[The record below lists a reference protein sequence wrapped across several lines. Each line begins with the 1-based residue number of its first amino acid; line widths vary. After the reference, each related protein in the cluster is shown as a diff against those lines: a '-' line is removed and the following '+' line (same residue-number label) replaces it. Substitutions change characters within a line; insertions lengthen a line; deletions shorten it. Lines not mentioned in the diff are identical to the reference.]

1 LFDSLDGKKR
11 YAFRGSPLRSDKPM
25 TDHSKVFHSRRD
37 FIKFVVAGSI
47 ASGCPIDKALLADS
61 STNVPVA
68 NVEGEHFAVCHQVR
82 DGNTF
87 TAPDVTRKADIVIV
101 GGGMAG
107 LSAAYFLGG
116 KDWLLLE
123 KEDHFGGNAYQE
135 EFAGQA
141 YSTAA
146 AYDFRG
152 SDSDHLAKEIGLNL
166 LPIDMPDPTIVNGVY
181 TPDTWRSGLSQLP
194 YPKETIAG
202 FKRFTEEILKID
214 TRKEI
219 LEMDSKPFT
228 EITAKYAPELT
239 KWWDGYGLSNWGA
252 VTADTTAFIGVS
264 DAQYLIKGEDST
276 RVILPGGLGCI
287 SHKLVEVMKP
297 KNGERM
303 LGGAT
308 VMSVAP
314 GANEVRVTY
323 ARGDQLTTVGA
334 KFVLMCCPKF
344 ITSRLVKGLPTEQKQ
359 AMQRMRYA
367 PVPMI
372 NMIFDKEI
380 YRKGYDNWCP
390 GNSFTDF
397 IVADWTIRNQPGY
410 HPKYE
415 ILTFYSTLRESE
427 RALLLE
433 ESNCKQFAGKVLTE
447 FQSLLPEFRVDPIEI
462 HLYRRGHAMMM
473 AVPGQYTK
481 NRFIASR
488 PMERIFFGNSDSG
501 GPESLTTEAVRISHA
516 GAEWVELMLAGKPAQ
531 ASATAHK
538 ALAAVTF

>member
-1 LFDSLDGKKR
+1 
-11 YAFRGSPLRSDKPM
+11 M
-25 TDHSKVFHSRRD
+25 TDDSKVFHSRRN

-47 ASGCPIDKALLADS
+47 ASGCPIDKALLADPS
-61 STNVPVA
+61 AKPPSA
-68 NVEGEHFAVCHQVR
+68 NVGGEHFTVCHQVR
-82 DGNTF
+82 DSHTF
-87 TAPDVTRKADIVIV
+87 AEPDPARTVDIAIV

-107 LSAAYFLGG
+107 LSAAYFLRG

-123 KEDHFGGNAYQE
+123 KEGHFGGNAYQE

-166 LPIDMPDPTIVNGVY
+166 LPINMPDPTIVNGVY
-181 TPDTWRSGLSQLP
+181 TPDTWRTGLSQLP
-194 YPKETIAG
+194 YSKQTIASL
-202 FKRFTEEILKID
+202 KKFTEEILKID
-214 TRKEI
+214 TRKDIIE
-219 LEMDSKPFT
+219 LDSKPFT
-228 EITAKYAPELT
+228 EITRNYAAELT
-239 KWWDGYGLSNWGA
+239 QWWDAYGLSNWGA
-252 VTADTTAFIGVS
+252 ATEDTTAFIGVS

-287 SHKLVEVMKP
+287 SHKLIEVMKP
-297 KNGERM
+297 QYGERM

-308 VMSVAP
+308 VVSVVPDAD
-314 GANEVRVTY
+314 EVRVTY
-323 ARGDQLTTVGA
+323 MKGDKLTTVAA

-344 ITSRLVKGLPTEQKQ
+344 ITNRLVAGLPDDQKQ

-372 NMIFDKEI
+372 NMIFDKQV

-390 GNSFTDF
+390 GNCFTDF

-433 ESNCKQFAGKVLTE
+433 EADCKQFAAKVLAE
-447 FQSLLPEFRVDPIEI
+447 FQKLLPEFQVDPIEI

-481 NRFIASR
+481 NRLIASR
-488 PMERIFFGNSDSG
+488 SMDRIFFGNSDSG
-501 GPESLTTEAVRISHA
+501 GPESLTMEAVRISHGA
-516 GAEWVELMLAGKPAQ
+516 AEWANLMLAGKPTQ
-531 ASATAHK
+531 AGAVARQALTAF
-538 ALAAVTF
+538 TF